1 MTEVSGKRKCRS
13 EQRTASEAVERSEPS
28 CERIW
33 TVVESDQTDLPA
45 TRHRDSVLRAEE
57 RRRASSRMREMC
69 EEGSVLLCEPFSMRR
84 ELGREPENGTD
95 NVCGR
100 VWIKERFYYRPG
112 SKAGEAMDE
121 NSQLMVKIPSNLRS
135 G

>member
-1 MTEVSGKRKCRS
+1 MTEVSGNRKCRS
-13 EQRTASEAVERSEPS
+13 EQRTAREAVKRSEPS

-33 TVVESDQTDLPA
+33 TVVESDQTDSPA
-45 TRHRDSVLRAEE
+45 TRHSDSVLRAEE

-69 EEGSVLLCEPFSMRR
+69 REGSVLLCEPFSMRR
-84 ELGREPENGTD
+84 ERTGSRKTGRAMISGQRK
-95 NVCGR
+95 V
-100 VWIKERFYYRPG
+100 YYRPG
-112 SKAGEAMDE
+112 SMAGEAMGE